1 MDNLLLEK
9 TIKEI
14 EQLTPTQL
22 NECYGVYDK
31 IFRKLPIIACEP
43 IEESLQFFR
52 VRIADVTTQHPYRKL
67 LVNKA

>member
-1 MDNLLLEK
+1 MENDKHYGQFAIRK

-31 IFRKLPIIACEP
+31 IFRKLPIIGCEP
-43 IEESLQFFR
+43 IEESLPFSELELQIR
-52 VRIADVTTQHPYRKL
+52 V
-67 LVNKA
+67 